1 MLLER
6 KKKGWRK
13 SKYVLI
19 ELTSFH
25 VNGLKRESK
34 ELVVE
39 EKYGYEMKKN
49 QADTHFNLFLLSTS
63 NLITKPYLWCSTII
77 FLRFCF
83 PCFWCNFM
91 VLLHFW
97 ILFIIA
103 WGGCSDPIFKYFGYL
118 NIIELNVFVF

>member
-1 MLLER
+1 VDFTRGLKLKKLFR
-6 KKKGWRK
+6 KNLIQLASEWNAFEKKEKKGWRK

-49 QADTHFNLFLLSTS
+49 QADMSIS
-63 NLITKPYLWCSTII
+63 I
-77 FLRFCF
+77 FF
-83 PCFWCNFM
+83 
-91 VLLHFW
+91 
-97 ILFIIA
+97 
-103 WGGCSDPIFKYFGYL
+103 Y
-118 NIIELNVFVF
+118 

>member
-1 MLLER
+1 
-6 KKKGWRK
+6 
-13 SKYVLI
+13 
-19 ELTSFH
+19 
-25 VNGLKRESK
+25 
-34 ELVVE
+34 
-39 EKYGYEMKKN
+39 MKKN

>member
-1 MLLER
+1 MLRDNQIKPGGFYPRSKIE
-6 KKKGWRK
+6 KAIQKKFDTTGFGVKCFWKEEKKGWRK

-49 QADTHFNLFLLSTS
+49 QADMPIS
-63 NLITKPYLWCSTII
+63 I
-77 FLRFCF
+77 FF
-83 PCFWCNFM
+83 
-91 VLLHFW
+91 
-97 ILFIIA
+97 
-103 WGGCSDPIFKYFGYL
+103 Y
-118 NIIELNVFVF
+118 